1 MALLFSA
8 FSFTGDRRGENLAL
22 TGMIGFLKNAQSMFV
37 EASAHVDGETYMK
50 ETKTG
55 STRTVVVPRFVM
67 DVAAQYLT
75 EQKKAMP
82 DPGRPL
88 AGIPGEGI

>member
-1 MALLFSA
+1 
-8 FSFTGDRRGENLAL
+8 
-22 TGMIGFLKNAQSMFV
+22 MFV
-37 EASAHVDGETYMK
+37 MASAHVDGETYMK

-75 EQKKAMP
+75 EQKKQCLILG
-82 DPGRPL
+82 DRWQGYGGRNLKRILFLFRKTENKWTLEATP
-88 AGIPGEGI
+88 